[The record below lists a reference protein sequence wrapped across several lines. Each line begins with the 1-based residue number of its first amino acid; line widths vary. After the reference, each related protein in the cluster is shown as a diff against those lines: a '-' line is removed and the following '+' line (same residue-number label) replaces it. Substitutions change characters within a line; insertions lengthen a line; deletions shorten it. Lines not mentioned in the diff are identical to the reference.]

1 MPDSS
6 PTTLVLEGATVL
18 AGSELEARRIT
29 IVIEDGLIRSL
40 APEGADVDV
49 AGGRLLDASG
59 LTLMPGFIDAHVHIG
74 FYDPHDVLSGGV
86 TTVRDLAWPPER
98 IFPLAEASRQP
109 GFDGP
114 EILTAGPMLTAPG
127 GYPLNAGWAPPGTGR
142 AVRDADEGA
151 AAVDELAE
159 AGVNVIKVALNAA
172 AGPTLPPDVL
182 DAIVR
187 RAHDH
192 GLKTTGHVTG
202 LGELHKA
209 LDAGLDE
216 LAHMLKGVQR
226 IPDDVMERMVAKN
239 MAVVPTLAPLD
250 GLELEIAIENLTR
263 FVAAGGRVVYGTDLG
278 DLGPKPG
285 IDPLETERMGRAG
298 MTVHDIIRAAT
309 TLSADWLG
317 LGDRGVIAEGM
328 RADIIGV
335 AGELSIET
343 LPEPALVIRGGE
355 VVPAP

>member
-1 MPDSS
+1 MPDTS

-18 AGSELEARRIT
+18 AGSELEARRLT

-40 APEGADVDV
+40 EPEGADIDV
-49 AGGRLLDASG
+49 AGGRILDVSG
-59 LTLMPGFIDAHVHIG
+59 LTIMPGFIDAHVHIG
-74 FYDPHDVLSGGV
+74 FYEPHDVLFGGV

-98 IFPLAEASRQP
+98 IFPLAEASQQED
-109 GFDGP
+109 FDGP

-127 GYPLNAGWAPPGTGR
+127 GYPLDAGWAPPGTGR
-142 AVRDADEGA
+142 VVESADEGA
-151 AAVDELAE
+151 AAVDDLAE
-159 AGVNVIKVALNAA
+159 AGVNVIKVALNEA

-182 DAIVR
+182 GAIVQ
-187 RAHDH
+187 RAHSH

-202 LGELHKA
+202 LGELRKA

-216 LAHMLKGVQR
+216 LAHMLKGVER
-226 IPDDVMERMVAKN
+226 IPDDVMERMVAQN

-250 GLELEIAIENLTR
+250 GDELEIAIENLTR

-278 DLGPKPG
+278 DFGPKPG

-298 MTVHDIIRAAT
+298 MTVHDIIRSAT
-309 TLSADWLG
+309 TLSAEWLG
-317 LGDRGVIAEGM
+317 LDDRGVIAEGM
-328 RADIIGV
+328 RADIIGFP
-335 AGELSIET
+335 GGLSIET
-343 LPEPALVIRGGE
+343 LAKPALVVRRGA